1 MHAASQG
8 NAEILDTL
16 LRAGA
21 RVDVTEFIVRQRA
34 REAPREGL
42 RVLSE
47 TRCFFLH
54 FTFGGH
60 ILTCHYHRRWRVT
73 TTTLA
78 RCNLIILVLVHPSP
92 PPPLSPPSSPVL

>member
-34 REAPREGL
+34 REA
-42 RVLSE
+42 
-47 TRCFFLH
+47 H
-54 FTFGGH
+54 
-60 ILTCHYHRRWRVT
+60 TCHYHRRWRVT

-78 RCNLIILVLVHPSP
+78 RCTLIILVLVHPSP